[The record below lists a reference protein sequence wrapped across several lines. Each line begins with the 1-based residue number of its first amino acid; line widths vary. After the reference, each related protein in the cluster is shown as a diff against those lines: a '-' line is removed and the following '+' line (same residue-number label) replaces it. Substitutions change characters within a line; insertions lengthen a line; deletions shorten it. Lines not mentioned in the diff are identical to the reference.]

1 MMAPILLGST
11 RARSNLRSC
20 PNSDESSGYL
30 RSLSV
35 AVRELLK
42 TAEVD
47 GKHTATPSTAQIS
60 HEKLEKRE
68 IQLRRL
74 NFSRGHEKTGV

>member
-1 MMAPILLGST
+1 MMAPILLVST

-30 RSLSV
+30 RSLNV
-35 AVRELLK
+35 AARELLK

-47 GKHTATPSTAQIS
+47 GKHTAT
-60 HEKLEKRE
+60 
-68 IQLRRL
+68 
-74 NFSRGHEKTGV
+74 